1 MSKKLLA
8 AVVLSLTLTGC
19 ISPSTYHPYNGTDGY
34 QQIQMNRKLWEI
46 RYTGNQ
52 ATPQPQVHNMM
63 LYRAAE
69 IARNHRFRF
78 FRVLSQRTQD
88 HRNVFVQPGYS
99 STYVVKNHHQ
109 KRKVTEYN
117 PPTRNVS
124 NSYTTII
131 RIRLQQHGGGNRVYN
146 ARTLKNSL
154 ASEIAWRTPNS

>member
-8 AVVLSLTLTGC
+8 PIALSLALAGC

-34 QQIQMNRKLWEI
+34 QQIQMNRTLWEI

-52 ATPQPQVHNMM
+52 ATQQPQVHNMM

-69 IARNHRFRF
+69 IARNHGFRF
-78 FRVLSQRTQD
+78 FRVLSQNTQD

-99 STYVVKNHHQ
+99 STYTVKKHHH
-109 KRKVTEYN
+109 KRRVTEYN
-117 PPTRNVS
+117 PPTRSVT

-131 RIRLQQHGGGNRVYN
+131 RVRLQHRGGGSRVYN
-146 ARTLKNSL
+146 ARTLKSSL
-154 ASEIAWRTPNS
+154 GPQITWPKPNS